1 MGLARGLDPTWP
13 WPLAWE
19 PPYATSVTLKRQKE
33 NAFGVE
39 EVILSSYFHKM
50 NVNVEE
56 KEVLIFL

>member
-1 MGLARGLDPTWP
+1 MAVAPSLGTSLCH
-13 WPLAWE
+13 
-19 PPYATSVTLKRQKE
+19 SVTLKRQKE

-56 KEVLIFL
+56 KEVLIFLWASVIN